1 MQKDNK
7 GNKLNFVKYM
17 FNKVDLRK
25 KYSEMEKEV
34 LKFWKENKT
43 FEKSIKQR
51 DEKDAYVFYDG
62 PPFITGVPHYG
73 TLLSSIVKDVVPRY
87 WTMKGKRV
95 ERRWGWDCHGLPAE
109 NLVEKKLGIKDKR
122 DVKKIG
128 LEKYIETCHKE
139 MVQGGN
145 EWEDT
150 IERIGR
156 WVEFKNAYKT
166 MDKEY
171 MESVWWAFK
180 TLHEKG
186 KIYEGEKV
194 LMYCTRCATPISKAE
209 VAMDNSYKVV
219 TDPSA
224 YVKFKLEEEEN
235 TYLLAWTTT
244 PWTLSANVA
253 LAVGN
258 DIDYIKLKI
267 KNEELKIEENF
278 ILAKDRLE
286 EIFKDREYEIVE
298 ELKGKDLVGKR
309 YKPLFDFYLDI
320 NEELLKKKRMDND
333 RTDVVVSVVVDKKE
347 NVLLGF
353 REYTKDRPEVGSD
366 FWIAPGGRVEAR
378 ETVEEAIRRE
388 LKEECNIEDYKIKKY
403 LGSSPGYLEKHD
415 LVFYLLEVKD
425 ISQIK
430 NNEPEKFKE
439 WKFFSMEQLP
449 IDKFPNKEED
459 RKFFT
464 EAIKWGNAY
473 KVYAGDFVTT
483 EDGTGIVHIAPA
495 FGEDDYAVAQKES
508 LPVVN
513 TVDENG
519 DYIDGKWKGQNVWEV
534 NKEIAKTLLSEG
546 AVLKI
551 DYIQHEYPHCHR
563 CGTKLM
569 YRAHPSWFMDIDGQR
584 SEMLEQNKNINW
596 FPDHFKDKRFKN
608 TVETA
613 PDWNLSRDRF
623 WATPIPVWRGTKED
637 GAMVEKVIGS
647 YAELKELSGQEL
659 DDYHLPYVDR
669 IEFELDGVKMR
680 RIEKVMD
687 CWFESGS
694 MPFAQFHYPFENKEK
709 FEKNFPGD
717 FISEYVGQIR
727 AWFYYLH
734 AISVGIFGKEAFKNV
749 IVTGTIA
756 GSDGKKMSKSLGNY
770 TDSNILLDQY
780 SSDALRYLLM
790 SSPLLN
796 GEDFA
801 LIDKDVSDI
810 QRKLVTLW
818 NSYGFFVMYANVDNW
833 SPEKLNGLP
842 KVSNSL
848 DRWIISKLHQLIKTV
863 DENMMLYDVPSATNP
878 MMDFIDNL
886 SNWYIRRSRKRF
898 WKSENDGD
906 KNEAYQTL
914 YYVLVELSK
923 VMAPFTP
930 FIAEEIY
937 GNLIQSSQSTV
948 HGKESVHLAD
958 FPVVDESL
966 IDDKINKDMEEVR
979 EIVNIGLQLRAK
991 SAIKVRQPL
1000 NELRI
1005 KNCELS
1011 EELLDI
1017 IKEEVNVKHIA
1028 CSIEHVAGEE
1038 GIVWDAEEKVGLNT
1052 AITPE
1057 LKVEGQAREII
1068 RYIQEMRKEAGYE
1081 VDNRI
1086 KVWHDGVSEVF
1097 DRFGDLI
1104 ARETL
1109 ADEVLFKE
1117 KSLEADLEKEL
1128 KIDGDRVV
1136 IKIKR

>member
-1 MQKDNK
+1 MS
-7 GNKLNFVKYM
+7 NFK
-17 FNKVDLRK
+17 KVDLRK

-34 LKFWKENKT
+34 IGFWREDKT
-43 FEKSIKQR
+43 FEKSVEQR
-51 DEKDAYVFYDG
+51 DKKDAYVFYDG

-87 WTMKGKRV
+87 WTMKGKHV

-122 DVKKIG
+122 DVPKIG
-128 LEKYIETCHKE
+128 LEKYIQTCHEE
-139 MVQGGN
+139 MVQGGSV
-145 EWEDT
+145 WEDT

-219 TDPSA
+219 TDPSVF
-224 YVKFKLEEEEN
+224 VKFHLKANQEWAGGKYKTKN
-235 TYLLAWTTT
+235 AVYVIAWTTT

-253 LAVGN
+253 LAVGK
-258 DIDYIKLKI
+258 DINYTALRINGVKELLIVASDKI
-267 KNEELKIEENF
+267 K
-278 ILAKDRLE
+278 DV
-286 EIFKDREYEIVE
+286 FKDSEIEIVHDDV
-298 ELKGKDLVGKR
+298 KGVDLIGLE
-309 YKPLFDFYLDI
+309 YDALF
-320 NEELLKKKRMDND
+320 
-333 RTDVVVSVVVDKKE
+333 E
-347 NVLLGF
+347 NHG
-353 REYTKDRPEVGSD
+353 EN
-366 FWIAPGGRVEAR
+366 AHRVIGA
-378 ETVEEAIRRE
+378 
-388 LKEECNIEDYKIKKY
+388 
-403 LGSSPGYLEKHD
+403 
-415 LVFYLLEVKD
+415 
-425 ISQIK
+425 
-430 NNEPEKFKE
+430 
-439 WKFFSMEQLP
+439 
-449 IDKFPNKEED
+449 
-459 RKFFT
+459 
-464 EAIKWGNAY
+464 
-473 KVYAGDFVTT
+473 DFVTT

-495 FGEDDYAVAQKES
+495 FGEDDYSLAKKEN
-508 LPVVN
+508 LPVVH

-519 DYIDGKWKGQNVWEV
+519 NYINGRWGGRNVWEI
-534 NKEIAKTLLSEG
+534 NKEIAKTLKEEG
-546 AVLKI
+546 TVLHI
-551 DYIQHEYPHCHR
+551 DYVQHDYPHCHR

-596 FPDHFKDKRFKN
+596 FPSHFKEKRFKN

-623 WATPIPVWRGTKED
+623 WATPIPVWRGKKDD
-637 GAMVEKVIGS
+637 GTVVEKVIGS

-669 IEFELDGVKMR
+669 IEFELDGVKMK

-709 FEKNFPGD
+709 FEENFPGD
-717 FISEYVGQIR
+717 FISEYVGQVR

-734 AISVGIFGKEAFKNV
+734 AISVGIFGKEAFENV

-770 TDSNILLDQY
+770 TDPNVLLDKY
-780 SSDALRYLLM
+780 SADALRYLLV

-796 GEDFA
+796 GDDFA

-810 QRKLVTLW
+810 QRKLGTLW
-818 NSYGFFVMYANVDNW
+818 NSYGFFVMYANVDKW
-833 SPEKLNGLP
+833 SANKPTNIQAVNL
-842 KVSNSL
+842 L
-848 DRWIISKLHQLIKTV
+848 DRWIISKLHKLIKTV
-863 DENMMLYDVPSATNP
+863 DENMQTYDLPNATKP

-906 KNEAYQTL
+906 KNESYQTL

-937 GNLIQSSQSTV
+937 KNLT
-948 HGKESVHLAD
+948 GKESVHLVD
-958 FPVVDESL
+958 FPLADESL
-966 IDDKINKDMEEVR
+966 IDENVNADMGAVR
-979 EIVNIGLQLRAK
+979 EIVNIGLQLRAR

-1000 NELRI
+1000 SELQVKNEKLG
-1005 KNCELS
+1005 

-1017 IKEEVNVKHIA
+1017 IKEEVNVKN
-1028 CSIEHVAGEE
+1028 VK
-1038 GIVWDAEEKVGLNT
+1038 IVEDVSNDKYIIWDAEKKVGLNT
-1052 AITPE
+1052 EITPE
-1057 LKVEGQAREII
+1057 LKLEGQAREII

-1086 KVWHDGVSEVF
+1086 KVWYNGASNVF
-1097 DRFGDLI
+1097 DAQNLKDII
-1104 ARETL
+1104 AKEVL
-1109 ADEVLFKE
+1109 ADSVLSQE
-1117 KSLEADLEKEL
+1117 STDVDLEKEFTL
-1128 KIDGDRVV
+1128 DGEKIRLS
-1136 IKIKR
+1136 IRKSQ

>member
-1 MQKDNK
+1 
-7 GNKLNFVKYM
+7 M
-17 FNKVDLRK
+17 FKKVDLRK

-34 LKFWKENKT
+34 LNFWREDKT
-43 FEKSIKQR
+43 FEKSVNQR
-51 DEKDAYVFYDG
+51 DKKNAYVFYDG

-87 WTMKGKRV
+87 WTMKGKHV

-122 DVKKIG
+122 DIPKIG
-128 LEKYIETCHKE
+128 LEKYIETCHAE
-139 MVQGGN
+139 MVQGGSV
-145 EWEDT
+145 WEDT

-219 TDPSA
+219 TDPSS
-224 YVKFKLEEEEN
+224 YVKFHLKADQEWAGGKYKTKN
-235 TYLLAWTTT
+235 AVYMIAWTTT

-253 LAVGN
+253 LAVGTDVDYTALRIN
-258 DIDYIKLKI
+258 DIKELLIVARDSVSKLFKDD
-267 KNEELKIEENF
+267 KIE
-278 ILAKDRLE
+278 IVHDDIKGSDLIGLK
-286 EIFKDREYEIVE
+286 YE
-298 ELKGKDLVGKR
+298 
-309 YKPLFDFYLDI
+309 PLF
-320 NEELLKKKRMDND
+320 
-333 RTDVVVSVVVDKKE
+333 E
-347 NVLLGF
+347 NHG
-353 REYTKDRPEVGSD
+353 EN
-366 FWIAPGGRVEAR
+366 AHRVIGA
-378 ETVEEAIRRE
+378 
-388 LKEECNIEDYKIKKY
+388 
-403 LGSSPGYLEKHD
+403 
-415 LVFYLLEVKD
+415 
-425 ISQIK
+425 
-430 NNEPEKFKE
+430 
-439 WKFFSMEQLP
+439 
-449 IDKFPNKEED
+449 
-459 RKFFT
+459 
-464 EAIKWGNAY
+464 
-473 KVYAGDFVTT
+473 DFVTT

-495 FGEDDYAVAQKES
+495 FGEDDYAMSKKEN
-508 LPVVN
+508 LPVIN

-519 DYIDGKWKGQNVWEV
+519 MYIDGRWEGKNVWEV
-534 NKEIAKTLLSEG
+534 NKEIAKTLKEEG
-546 AVLKI
+546 TVMHI
-551 DYIQHEYPHCHR
+551 DYIQHDYPHCHR

-596 FPDHFKDKRFKN
+596 FPEHFKEKRFKN

-623 WATPIPVWRGTKED
+623 WATPIPVWRGKKED
-637 GAMVEKVIGS
+637 GTVVEKVIGS

-659 DDYHLPYVDR
+659 PDYHLPYVDR
-669 IEFELDGVKMR
+669 IEFELDGIKMK

-709 FEKNFPGD
+709 FEENFPGD

-796 GEDFA
+796 GDDFA

-810 QRKLVTLW
+810 QRKLETLW

-833 SPEKLNGLP
+833 SPEKLNGAP
-842 KVSNSL
+842 KVSNLL
-848 DRWIISKLHQLIKTV
+848 DKWIISKLHRLIKTV
-863 DENMMLYDVPSATNP
+863 DENMLVYNVPNAVNP
-878 MMDFIDNL
+878 IVDFIDEL

-914 YYVLVELSK
+914 HYVLVQLSK
-923 VMAPFTP
+923 VIAPFTP

-937 GNLIQSSQSTV
+937 RNLTSPHPNPLPEGEGV
-948 HGKESVHLAD
+948 PVSVHLED
-958 FPVVDESL
+958 FPVADESL
-966 IDDKINKDMEEVR
+966 IDEKINADMQAVR

-1005 KNCELS
+1005 MNYELS

-1017 IKEEVNVKHIA
+1017 VKEEVNVKN
-1028 CSIEHVAGEE
+1028 VAVVETVKDVENVIWDGENK
-1038 GIVWDAEEKVGLNT
+1038 IGLNT
-1052 AITPE
+1052 EITPE
-1057 LKVEGQAREII
+1057 LKLEGQAREII
-1068 RYIQEMRKEAGYE
+1068 RYIQEMRKQAGYD

-1086 KVWHDGVSEVF
+1086 RVWHSGMSEVF
-1097 DRFGDLI
+1097 DNEKLKDII
-1104 ARETL
+1104 AKETL
-1109 ADEVLFKE
+1109 ADEVLSKE
-1117 KSLEADLEKEL
+1117 DKSPEIDLEKEFEV
-1128 KIDGDRVV
+1128 DGEKL
-1136 IKIKR
+1136 IISIKR

>member
-1 MQKDNK
+1 
-7 GNKLNFVKYM
+7 M
-17 FNKVDLRK
+17 FKKVDLRK

-34 LKFWKENKT
+34 LNFWREDKT
-43 FEKSIKQR
+43 FEKSVNQR
-51 DEKDAYVFYDG
+51 DKKNAYVFYDG

-87 WTMKGKRV
+87 WTMKGKHV

-122 DVKKIG
+122 DIPKIG
-128 LEKYIETCHKE
+128 LEKYIETCHAE
-139 MVQGGN
+139 MVQGGSV
-145 EWEDT
+145 WEDT

-219 TDPSA
+219 TDPSS
-224 YVKFKLEEEEN
+224 YVKFHLKADQEWAGGKYKTKN
-235 TYLLAWTTT
+235 AVYMIAWTTT

-253 LAVGN
+253 LAVGTDVDYTALRIN
-258 DIDYIKLKI
+258 DIKELLIVARDSVSKLFKDD
-267 KNEELKIEENF
+267 KIE
-278 ILAKDRLE
+278 IVHDDIKGSDLIGLK
-286 EIFKDREYEIVE
+286 YE
-298 ELKGKDLVGKR
+298 
-309 YKPLFDFYLDI
+309 PLF
-320 NEELLKKKRMDND
+320 
-333 RTDVVVSVVVDKKE
+333 E
-347 NVLLGF
+347 NHG
-353 REYTKDRPEVGSD
+353 EN
-366 FWIAPGGRVEAR
+366 AHRVIGA
-378 ETVEEAIRRE
+378 
-388 LKEECNIEDYKIKKY
+388 
-403 LGSSPGYLEKHD
+403 
-415 LVFYLLEVKD
+415 
-425 ISQIK
+425 
-430 NNEPEKFKE
+430 
-439 WKFFSMEQLP
+439 
-449 IDKFPNKEED
+449 
-459 RKFFT
+459 
-464 EAIKWGNAY
+464 
-473 KVYAGDFVTT
+473 DFVTT

-495 FGEDDYAVAQKES
+495 FGEDDYAMSKKEN
-508 LPVVN
+508 LPVIN

-519 DYIDGKWKGQNVWEV
+519 MYIDGRWEGKNVWEV
-534 NKEIAKTLLSEG
+534 NKEIAKTLKEEG
-546 AVLKI
+546 TVMHI
-551 DYIQHEYPHCHR
+551 DYIQHDYPHCHR

-596 FPDHFKDKRFKN
+596 FPEHFKEKRFKN

-623 WATPIPVWRGTKED
+623 WATPIPVWRGKKED
-637 GAMVEKVIGS
+637 GTVVEKVIGS

-659 DDYHLPYVDR
+659 PDYHLPYVDR
-669 IEFELDGVKMR
+669 IEFELDGIKMK

-709 FEKNFPGD
+709 FEENFPGD

-796 GEDFA
+796 GDDFA

-810 QRKLVTLW
+810 QRKLETLW

-833 SPEKLNGLP
+833 SPEKLNGAP
-842 KVSNSL
+842 KVSNLL
-848 DRWIISKLHQLIKTV
+848 DKWIISKLHRLIKTV
-863 DENMMLYDVPSATNP
+863 DENMLVYNVPNAVNP
-878 MMDFIDNL
+878 IVDFIDEL

-914 YYVLVELSK
+914 HYVLVQLSK
-923 VMAPFTP
+923 VIAPFTP

-937 GNLIQSSQSTV
+937 RNLTSPHPNPLPEGEGV
-948 HGKESVHLAD
+948 PVSVHLED
-958 FPVVDESL
+958 FPVADESL
-966 IDDKINKDMEEVR
+966 IDEKINADMQAVR

-1005 KNCELS
+1005 MNYELS

-1017 IKEEVNVKHIA
+1017 VKEEVNVKN
-1028 CSIEHVAGEE
+1028 VAVVETVRDVENVIWDGENK
-1038 GIVWDAEEKVGLNT
+1038 IGLNT
-1052 AITPE
+1052 EITPE
-1057 LKVEGQAREII
+1057 LKLEGQAREII
-1068 RYIQEMRKEAGYE
+1068 RYIQEMRKQAGYD

-1086 KVWHDGVSEVF
+1086 RVWHSGMSEVF
-1097 DRFGDLI
+1097 DNEKLKDII
-1104 ARETL
+1104 AKETL
-1109 ADEVLFKE
+1109 ADEVLSKE
-1117 KSLEADLEKEL
+1117 DKSPEIDLEKEFEV
-1128 KIDGDRVV
+1128 DGEKL
-1136 IKIKR
+1136 IISIKR

>member
-1 MQKDNK
+1 
-7 GNKLNFVKYM
+7 M
-17 FNKVDLRK
+17 FKKVDLRK

-34 LKFWKENKT
+34 LKFWREDKT
-43 FEKSIKQR
+43 FEKSVEQR
-51 DEKDAYVFYDG
+51 DKKDAYVFYDG
-62 PPFITGVPHYG
+62 PPFITGVPHSG

-122 DVKKIG
+122 DIPKIG
-128 LEKYIETCHKE
+128 LEKYIETCRAE
-139 MVQGGN
+139 MVQGGSV
-145 EWEDT
+145 WEDT

-219 TDPSA
+219 TDPSVF
-224 YVKFKLEEEEN
+224 VKFPLEDEEN

-253 LAVGN
+253 LAVN
-258 DIDYIKLKI
+258 PEIDYVLVKFNVNFDKGIKEISDKDTPPVVLEEKLEYYI
-267 KNEELKIEENF
+267 IAKEKFEELF
-278 ILAKDRLE
+278 G
-286 EIFKDREYEIVE
+286 EYGSDAEMVGE
-298 ELKGKDLVGKR
+298 YKNLVGKK
-309 YKPLFDFYLDI
+309 YKPLF
-320 NEELLKKKRMDND
+320 
-333 RTDVVVSVVVDKKE
+333 E
-347 NVLLGF
+347 NHG
-353 REYTKDRPEVGSD
+353 EN
-366 FWIAPGGRVEAR
+366 AHRVIGA
-378 ETVEEAIRRE
+378 
-388 LKEECNIEDYKIKKY
+388 
-403 LGSSPGYLEKHD
+403 
-415 LVFYLLEVKD
+415 
-425 ISQIK
+425 
-430 NNEPEKFKE
+430 
-439 WKFFSMEQLP
+439 
-449 IDKFPNKEED
+449 
-459 RKFFT
+459 
-464 EAIKWGNAY
+464 
-473 KVYAGDFVTT
+473 DFVTT

-495 FGEDDYAVAQKES
+495 FGEDDYALSKQEN

-519 DYIDGKWKGQNVWEV
+519 DYVDGRWKGKNVWEV
-534 NKEIAKTLLSEG
+534 NKEIAKTLFSEG
-546 AVLKI
+546 TVLKI
-551 DYIQHEYPHCHR
+551 DYIQHDYPHCHR

-584 SEMLEQNKNINW
+584 TEMLEQNKNINW
-596 FPDHFKDKRFKN
+596 FPEHFKDKRFKN

-623 WATPIPVWRGTKED
+623 WATPIPVWRGKKED
-637 GAMVEKVIGS
+637 GTVVEKVIGS

-659 DDYHLPYVDR
+659 PDYHLPYVDR
-669 IEFELDGVKMR
+669 IEFELEGVKMK

-709 FEKNFPGD
+709 FEENFPGD

-734 AISVGIFGKEAFKNV
+734 AISVGIFGEEAFKNV

-810 QRKLVTLW
+810 QRKLATLW

-833 SPEKLNGLP
+833 SPEKLSGAP
-842 KVSNSL
+842 KVSNLL
-848 DRWIISKLHQLIKTV
+848 DKWIISKLHQLIKTV
-863 DENMMLYDVPSATNP
+863 DENMMVYDVPTATSP

-937 GNLIQSSQSTV
+937 LNLVHGSQSTV
-948 HGKESVHLAD
+948 HGKEGVETHCNASVHLQD
-958 FPVVDESL
+958 FPVADENL
-966 IDDKINKDMEEVR
+966 IDEKINTDMQAVR

-991 SAIKVRQPL
+991 SGIKVRQPL

-1005 KNCELS
+1005 MNHQLS

-1017 IKEEVNVKHIA
+1017 VKEEVNVKNVIIVKDVRNVQNVEDEKNTTIKTSTTSEA
-1028 CSIEHVAGEE
+1028 IEQLEHVL
-1038 GIVWDAEEKVGLNT
+1038 WNAENKVGLNT
-1052 AITPE
+1052 EITPE
-1057 LKVEGQAREII
+1057 LKLEGQAREII
-1068 RYIQEMRKEAGYE
+1068 RYIQEMRKEAGYD

-1086 KVWHDGVSEVF
+1086 RVWHSGMSEVF
-1097 DRFGDLI
+1097 DNKELKDII
-1104 ARETL
+1104 AKETL
-1109 ADEVLFKE
+1109 ANEVLSREKE
-1117 KSLEADLEKEL
+1117 SPEVDLEKEFE
-1128 KIDGDRVV
+1128 IDGGKLT
-1136 IKIKR
+1136 IAIKR